1 LKLLIVA
8 PEISPPWT
16 EGRKKLVFDL
26 AETLT
31 KFCTIRLI
39 TTGDE
44 NEQLRAPCSG
54 YRKKISSKWQKLF
67 ILHEAM
73 NKELLDRRPD
83 AVCHFPFGTFHGL
96 KGLANRWS
104 IRYVDRRCQKLGL
117 RCLTI
122 LYSITKGSIHTLK
135 KNTRELVLAPD
146 KNLPGLKNVVM
157 GINTSKIP
165 HMLSNPHK
173 KPTLLF
179 MAGLQETRRNML
191 HHVLNERGLA
201 DVIEACPFFG
211 KAGLRVIAAIP
222 LLKDRTLRN
231 ELRQRFFEKCPDLDL
246 DLRTEVTIPEIFHEV
261 DIYIFPYRVELTQ
274 FIPTSILEAMAAG
287 IPVVLSD
294 LQMLSPLA
302 NDGKTAYQYRRCD
315 ANHLWK
321 VIQSALADDHGRR
334 EICFRARE
342 FVETEW
348 SIDRSVQ
355 DLLGILNDQNPQ
367 VFDG

>member
-26 AETLT
+26 AEALT
-31 KFCTIRLI
+31 KFYATRLI
-39 TTGDE
+39 TTGGV
-44 NEQLRAPCSG
+44 NEQLKAPCPG
-54 YRKKISSKWQKLF
+54 YRKKVSSKWQKLF
-67 ILHEAM
+67 ILHDAM
-73 NKELLDRRPD
+73 NQELLDRRPD
-83 AVCHFPFGTFHGL
+83 AVCHFPFGTFHGP
-96 KGLANRWS
+96 KGLVNRWS
-104 IRYVDRRCQKLGL
+104 IRYVDRRCRELGL

-122 LYSITKGSIHTLK
+122 FYSITKGSIHSLK
-135 KNTRELVLAPD
+135 KHTRELVLAPE
-146 KNLPGLKNVVM
+146 KGLWGLKNMVM

-165 HMLSNPHK
+165 RMLTTPHN

-179 MAGLQETRRNML
+179 MAGLQETRRSML

-201 DVIEACPFFG
+201 DVIAACPFFE

-222 LLKDRTLRN
+222 LLKDQRLRN
-231 ELRQRFFEKCPDLDL
+231 ELQQRFLEKCPGLDL

-294 LQMLSPLA
+294 LQMLSSLA
-302 NDGKTAYQYRRCD
+302 NSGETAYQYRRGNV
-315 ANHLWK
+315 NHLWE
-321 VIQSALADDHGRR
+321 VIQSVLADDRGRR
-334 EICFRARE
+334 EMCSRARE
-342 FVETEW
+342 FVEKEW

-355 DLLGILNDQNPQ
+355 DLLGILNDQNS
-367 VFDG
+367 